1 VLATH
6 ELSVKDVPIIVS
18 PTCDQPSVP
27 LSERSNLYDTAPPT
41 GVFHDS
47 AMLVA
52 VWLGLVKLVGEL
64 GSVVV
69 LVADVGAEVPDTLT
83 AETL

>member
-1 VLATH
+1 
-6 ELSVKDVPIIVS
+6 VKDVPAIS
-18 PTCDQPSVP
+18 PPICVQPSVP

-41 GVFHDS
+41 GAFHDS

-52 VWLGLVKLVGEL
+52 VWLGHVKLVGEL

-69 LVADVGAEVPDTLT
+69 LVADVGAEAPDTLT
-83 AETL
+83 EETL